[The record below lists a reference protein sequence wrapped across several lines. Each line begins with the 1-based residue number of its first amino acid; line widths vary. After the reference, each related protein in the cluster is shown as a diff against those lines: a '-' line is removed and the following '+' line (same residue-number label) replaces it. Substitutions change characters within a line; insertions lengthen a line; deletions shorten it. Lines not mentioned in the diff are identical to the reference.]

1 MVLLQSKKVLTLW
14 LRNQIISYRGLY
26 FISALDF
33 LLLVGTAFLSLSQVS
48 QICLSSLQVP
58 AQARLS
64 KAVTVSE
71 VEHDCMNVRA
81 EKGHFYRMTALQTQN
96 TWNQNN

>member
-1 MVLLQSKKVLTLW
+1 M
-14 LRNQIISYRGLY
+14 
-26 FISALDF
+26 SALDF
-33 LLLVGTAFLSLSQVS
+33 LLLVGTFLSLSQVS

>member
-33 LLLVGTAFLSLSQVS
+33 LLLVGTTFLSLSQVS
-48 QICLSSLQVP
+48 QICLQVP